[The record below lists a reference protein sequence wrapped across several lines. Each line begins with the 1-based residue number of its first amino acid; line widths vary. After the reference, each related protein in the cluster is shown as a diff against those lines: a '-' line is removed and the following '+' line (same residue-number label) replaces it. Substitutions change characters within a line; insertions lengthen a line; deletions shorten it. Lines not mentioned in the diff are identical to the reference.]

1 MVVTDRVS
9 TFCEACQKETEQEIR
24 QAEGQDSLVC
34 LTCEEAA
41 IKKEIVRLDYLN
53 QSDSRA

>member
-1 MVVTDRVS
+1 MVVTDRVN

-24 QAEGQDSLVC
+24 QAEGQDALVC
-34 LTCEEAA
+34 LACEETA

-53 QSDSRA
+53 QTDSQG